1 MFENINNW
9 IVSILNLGII
19 TAFIELIMPNN
30 KNKKYIYIL
39 IGLLA
44 IVTIIDPVISYVT
57 NENFASALEESFEGF
72 SVSASS
78 DVVVSSDDIVKEQVL
93 TSMKL
98 DINEKFDNTLKD
110 VYIIMTD
117 EYETEKI
124 SIVLDE
130 KEEIDIDSLNEI
142 VDSIILEYEIDY
154 SKIEVIKEGD

>member
-93 TSMKL
+93 TAMKL